1 MAYVIGIDTGGT
13 YTDTVLLKTERKGPE
28 AIIKKAKALTTHDC
42 LEEGIKNSL
51 KALDLSSL
59 EAERAERIVLS
70 TTLATNA
77 IVEGKLCPT
86 GLIIVGDAP
95 RGQLAADYVEQVPG
109 RMNIKGRVLVNVSRE
124 ATLKALER
132 IAPHV
137 EALAVSG
144 GASVRNPSQEK
155 QVREII
161 RENSS
166 LPVICGHE
174 MARALGY
181 LERTNTAVINA
192 GLIPIIDSFMAAVK
206 KSLKDMGIQAPLF
219 VVKGDGSIATEE
231 FIKEKPVETALS
243 GPAASMIGTIS
254 LTGLEDITVSDMGG
268 TTTDMGTVR
277 NKRVELSEKG
287 ADIGGWSLKIKSAK
301 LQTIGLGGDSA
312 ITRRGEDIRIGP
324 ERVLPV
330 CRGGKS
336 ALTPTDILH
345 CTGEFTEWNRELS
358 LDAAGR
364 EAAAAGMER
373 DEYVRDLEEAV
384 AEKIYREVVEPC
396 IGTGLPICAIGAPAE
411 AWYGKVRERHEFDLK
426 IPQCCEVANA
436 AGAAAAGVCQVSEA
450 VVRKG
455 EEGRGYLVHT
465 EEGRYFFSHMKEAVE
480 KGISVSREYAEG
492 LVRKQN
498 LEPDRTEAE
507 YTEVYMEEG
516 RLCHRKREWVITEAG
531 KEAVY
536 ENTEEDFDKFVEIRI
551 KVRAIGKSFV

>member
-13 YTDTVLLKTERKGPE
+13 YTDTVLLKTEKRGPE
-28 AIIKKAKALTTHDC
+28 AIVKRAKALTTHDC

-51 KALDLSSL
+51 KALNLNSS
-59 EAERAERIVLS
+59 EADGAERIVLS

-77 IVEGKLCPT
+77 IVERKLCST

-95 RGQLAADYVEQVPG
+95 RGQLAADYTEQVPG
-109 RMNIKGRVLVNVSRE
+109 KMNIKGRVLVNVSRE

-144 GASVRNPSQEK
+144 GASVRNPAQEK

-161 RENSS
+161 RESSS

-174 MARALGY
+174 MASSLGY
-181 LERTNTAVINA
+181 LERTNTAVVNA
-192 GLIPIIDSFMAAVK
+192 GLLPIIDRFMAAVK
-206 KSLKDMGIQAPLF
+206 KSLKAMGIQAPIF

-231 FIKEKPVETALS
+231 FIREKPVETALS

-254 LTGLEDITVSDMGG
+254 LTGLENITVSDMGG
-268 TTTDMGTVR
+268 TTTDIGIVR
-277 NKRVELSEKG
+277 NRRVELSEKG
-287 ADIGGWSLKIKSAK
+287 ADIGGWSLRIKSAR
-301 LQTIGLGGDSA
+301 LRTIGLGGDSA
-312 ITRRGEDIRIGP
+312 VIKRGENIKIGP

-330 CRGGKS
+330 CRGGE
-336 ALTPTDILH
+336 AGLTPTDILH
-345 CTGEFTEWNRELS
+345 CTGEFTRWDRELS

-364 EAAAAGMER
+364 EAAAAGMETA
-373 DEYVRDLEEAV
+373 EYVGLLEEAV
-384 AEKIYREVVEPC
+384 AGKIYREIIEPC
-396 IGTGLPICAIGAPAE
+396 SRTGLPVCAIGAPAE
-411 AWYGKVRERHEFDLK
+411 AWYGKVKDKYEFDLK
-426 IPQCCEVANA
+426 IPRYYEVANA
-436 AGAAAAGVCQVSEA
+436 VGAAAAGICQVSEA

-465 EEGRYFFSHMKEAVE
+465 EEGRYFFADIKEAVE
-480 KGISVSREYAEG
+480 KGISVSKERAEG
-492 LVRKQN
+492 LVRKQK
-498 LEPDRTEAE
+498 LEPDRIEAE
-507 YTEVYMEEG
+507 YTEAYMEDG
-516 RLCHRKREWVITEAG
+516 RLRHRKTEWVITEES

-536 ENTEEDFDKFVEIRI
+536 ENTEDDFDKFVEIRI